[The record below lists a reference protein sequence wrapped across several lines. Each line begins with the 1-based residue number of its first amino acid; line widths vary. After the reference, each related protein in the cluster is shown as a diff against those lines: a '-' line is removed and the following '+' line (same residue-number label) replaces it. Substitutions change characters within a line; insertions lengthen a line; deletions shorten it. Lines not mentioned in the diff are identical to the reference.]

1 MKRAARA
8 VAMLATLFVSAATV
22 AETDGA
28 AIYERCLAC
37 HTLAH
42 DAVGPRHCGVVGRRA
57 GSVPGF
63 AYSQPMR
70 DSRLTWDETT
80 LDRFLAAP
88 RDVVPGTLMTY
99 AGVPDAAER
108 HALIAWLR
116 RAAGDPALCP
126 GAATAAGGD

>member
-1 MKRAARA
+1 
-8 VAMLATLFVSAATV
+8 MLAFAIATFAAAPAAATP
-22 AETDGA
+22 DGA

-57 GSVPGF
+57 GSVAGF

-70 DSRLTWDETT
+70 ESGLTWDVAT
-80 LDRFLAAP
+80 LDRFLSSP

-99 AGVPDAAER
+99 AGVPDAGER
-108 HALIAWLR
+108 RALIDFLAK
-116 RAAGDPALCP
+116 AARDPSLCP
-126 GAATAAGGD
+126 ATAGP